1 MADCGKCGGTSMDRT
16 LSPIVRSL
24 SERKDDKYI
33 GNMHYDWSY
42 FELFEKDSVEPII
55 LLRDPISRCVVLFI
69 DFYSIRSRSVSNYH
83 FKKTIPGVANSK
95 QPTYVKFM
103 ASSFD
108 TFLEQPEVMVDFA
121 HLWIDSFAG
130 QSSKYWQK
138 FSRTGASQFYRQ
150 RASASWT
157 TKIFFGRLTKF

>member
-1 MADCGKCGGTSMDRT
+1 MDRT

-138 FSRTGASQFYRQ
+138 FLRTGASQFFRQ